1 VTAPPILHNESAPS
15 CGAKHAPVRHE
26 RAWLGWLAGT
36 DPGLMRLRMAAEI
49 VITIGVVIAAEW
61 IFVRTTGALQTPIP
75 AGAKPAVAAELWTL
89 NHALMVIALMLGAIL
104 ALISGFGVSMEAT
117 ARGQLITLLFL
128 PLPLMATL
136 AGGLAL
142 HVRLASLASLAV
154 VLAIG
159 TYCRRFGPRGFNGGA
174 LAFMGAFLGFFIQDY
189 VKLGNFGW
197 LVAEIWL
204 AMAVIIAV
212 HFAFFRPRPGAALR
226 RMQRSYAARA
236 QQVASEIAE
245 EYQATVRSGGDPARQ
260 ERANRTLQRQLLRLN
275 EAALLIDARLDDPT
289 AVPAGWSAANLHQ
302 RLFDAEVGLSN
313 VARFAL
319 AIAPRGLPER
329 FTTPVGHALQRIRED
344 RFTAAADAA
353 AVLEQRLDSDDLDPG
368 HRVTGTD
375 RILLHRFAM
384 SIAEFSAAIDTFRQ
398 YPPAQAP
405 DDVPASADPASADPA
420 PAEFRTQVPMF
431 GGWLPGSAFIAGAA
445 SQERGGTGLIE
456 RIRLAPYARTSIQ
469 MGIAVGGAIL
479 AGDAL
484 SGRRFYWAVIAA
496 FITFMGANT
505 AGEQL
510 RKSGFRIVGTIVG
523 VIAGSVL
530 AHLAGDRVWLQ
541 ILIVLVALFL
551 GLYLFRVNYTFM
563 TIGITVMV
571 SQLYVELGEFSNSLL
586 LLRLEETAIGAG
598 VAMATVLL
606 VLPLHIGRVARV
618 AARQQLTELADLIDR
633 CLDRLADPASA
644 CGSDLELRA
653 AARRVDTA
661 YQALVATVY
670 PLRTPVL
677 GRLAE
682 RIRGFLA
689 TTVAARNYARNLL
702 LDASTRYPDLD
713 PAARAELAVA
723 RRQLADSIGA
733 ITTALTGPAAD
744 DDPAAEPSYV
754 RSASRFARI
763 ADTLPA
769 SSPVSRPRLA
779 LRDLQLLDGALA
791 EAATRAGVRVT
802 DLDTAP
808 AAQDAASVS
817 R

>member
-1 VTAPPILHNESAPS
+1 VTAPPILHHESAPS
-15 CGAKHAPVRHE
+15 YGAQHAPVRHE
-26 RAWLGWLAGT
+26 RAWLGWLAGS

-117 ARGQLITLLFL
+117 ARDQLITLLFL

-204 AMAVIIAV
+204 AMAVIVAV
-212 HFAFFRPRPGAALR
+212 HFAFFRPRPGAALL

-236 QQVASEIAE
+236 QQVASEIADL
-245 EYQATVRSGGDPARQ
+245 YQATVRSGGDPARQ

-289 AVPAGWSAANLHQ
+289 AVPAGCSAATLHQ
-302 RLFDAEVGLSN
+302 RLFDAELGLSN

-353 AVLEQRLDSDDLDPG
+353 AVLEQRLDSDDRDSED
-368 HRVTGTD
+368 RVSGTD

-384 SIAEFSAAIDTFRQ
+384 SIAEFSAAIETFRQ

-405 DDVPASADPASADPA
+405 DDVPADTDVPA

-431 GGWLPGSAFIAGAA
+431 GGWLPGSAFIAGVA
-445 SQERGGTGLIE
+445 SKERGGPGLAE

-469 MGIAVGGAIL
+469 MAIAVGGAIL

-505 AGEQL
+505 AGEQV
-510 RKSGFRIVGTIVG
+510 RKSAFRIVGTIVG
-523 VIAGSVL
+523 VVAGSVL

-541 ILIVLVALFL
+541 ILIVLVSLFC

-598 VAMATVLL
+598 VAVATVLL

-618 AARQQLTELADLIDR
+618 AARQQLAELADLIDR
-633 CLDRLADPASA
+633 CLDRLADPASV

-661 YQALVATVY
+661 YQALVATVN

-723 RRQLADSIGA
+723 RRQLAGSIAA
-733 ITTALTGPAAD
+733 ITTALAGPAAAD
-744 DDPAAEPSYV
+744 DDSPAPEPTYV

-802 DLDTAP
+802 DLDTTP
-808 AAQDAASVS
+808 ISQDAAPVS
-817 R
+817 

>member
-1 VTAPPILHNESAPS
+1 
-15 CGAKHAPVRHE
+15 
-26 RAWLGWLAGT
+26 
-36 DPGLMRLRMAAEI
+36 
-49 VITIGVVIAAEW
+49 
-61 IFVRTTGALQTPIP
+61 
-75 AGAKPAVAAELWTL
+75 
-89 NHALMVIALMLGAIL
+89 
-104 ALISGFGVSMEAT
+104 
-117 ARGQLITLLFL
+117 
-128 PLPLMATL
+128 
-136 AGGLAL
+136 
-142 HVRLASLASLAV
+142 
-154 VLAIG
+154 
-159 TYCRRFGPRGFNGGA
+159 
-174 LAFMGAFLGFFIQDY
+174 
-189 VKLGNFGW
+189 
-197 LVAEIWL
+197 
-204 AMAVIIAV
+204 
-212 HFAFFRPRPGAALR
+212 
-226 RMQRSYAARA
+226 
-236 QQVASEIAE
+236 
-245 EYQATVRSGGDPARQ
+245 
-260 ERANRTLQRQLLRLN
+260 
-275 EAALLIDARLDDPT
+275 
-289 AVPAGWSAANLHQ
+289 
-302 RLFDAEVGLSN
+302 
-313 VARFAL
+313 
-319 AIAPRGLPER
+319 
-329 FTTPVGHALQRIRED
+329 
-344 RFTAAADAA
+344 
-353 AVLEQRLDSDDLDPG
+353 
-368 HRVTGTD
+368 
-375 RILLHRFAM
+375 
-384 SIAEFSAAIDTFRQ
+384 
-398 YPPAQAP
+398 
-405 DDVPASADPASADPA
+405 
-420 PAEFRTQVPMF
+420 
-431 GGWLPGSAFIAGAA
+431 
-445 SQERGGTGLIE
+445 
-456 RIRLAPYARTSIQ
+456 

-510 RKSGFRIVGTIVG
+510 RKSGFRIAGTIVG

-541 ILIVLVALFL
+541 ILIVLVSLFC

-618 AARQQLTELADLIDR
+618 AARQQLTALADLIDR

-723 RRQLADSIGA
+723 RRQLADSIAA
-733 ITTALTGPAAD
+733 ITTALTGPDAD
-744 DDPAAEPSYV
+744 GDAPAAAPSYV

-791 EAATRAGVRVT
+791 EAAARAGVRVT
-802 DLDTAP
+802 EAEQP
-808 AAQDAASVS
+808 QRA
-817 R
+817 